1 MYLGKEFFYKFI
13 REKLRLKELFLC
25 MVVGLSAS
33 IVYISSEGMKAVF
46 GMYDFEEIQLK
57 DSYVRVVGRTYDRS
71 LLIDKQNQKYE
82 ASCTGLLD
90 TLCTIRDNRDLFASK
105 LQLLRLNKE
114 KNISI
119 VLYVEGVDF
128 SSNRKFII
136 DNREKREN
144 LVESYRGKQRLFS
157 LVVFSFVLLPF
168 LLVILNGLIK

>member
-57 DSYVRVVGRTYDRS
+57 DSYVRVVGRTYARS
-71 LLIDKQNQKYE
+71 LLIDKQNKKYE
-82 ASCTGLLD
+82 ASCTGLFD
-90 TLCTIRDNRDLFASK
+90 TLCTIRDNRDLFTSK

-114 KNISI
+114 KNIRV
-119 VLYVEGVDF
+119 VLYIEGVDF
-128 SSNRKFII
+128 STKRKFII
-136 DNREKREN
+136 DNRDKRES
-144 LVESYRGKQRLFS
+144 LVESYRKRQRFLSFS
-157 LVVFSFVLLPF
+157 VFSFVLFPF
-168 LLVILNGLIK
+168 LLVILKVIVK

>member
-57 DSYVRVVGRTYDRS
+57 DSYVRVVGRTYARS
-71 LLIDKQNQKYE
+71 LLIDKQNKKYE
-82 ASCTGLLD
+82 ASCTGLFD
-90 TLCTIRDNRDLFASK
+90 TLCTIRDNRDLFTSK

-114 KNISI
+114 KNISV
-119 VLYVEGVDF
+119 VLYIEGVDF
-128 SSNRKFII
+128 STKRKFII
-136 DNREKREN
+136 DNRDKRES
-144 LVESYRGKQRLFS
+144 LVESYRKRQRFLSFS
-157 LVVFSFVLLPF
+157 VFSFVLFPF
-168 LLVILNGLIK
+168 LLVILEVIVK

>member
-1 MYLGKEFFYKFI
+1 MFSIKDKFFNFI
-13 REKLRLKELFLC
+13 KQEATRKKLILYW
-25 MVVGLSAS
+25 VVGVS
-33 IVYISSEGMKAVF
+33 INILYISLYGIKAVF

>member
-33 IVYISSEGMKAVF
+33 IVYISLYGIKAVF

>member
-57 DSYVRVVGRTYDRS
+57 DSYVRVVGRTYARS
-71 LLIDKQNQKYE
+71 LLIDKQNKKYE
-82 ASCTGLLD
+82 ASCTGLFD
-90 TLCTIRDNRDLFASK
+90 TLCTIRDNRDLFTSK

-114 KNISI
+114 KNISV
-119 VLYVEGVDF
+119 VLYIEGVDF
-128 SSNRKFII
+128 STKRKFII
-136 DNREKREN
+136 DNRDKRES
-144 LVESYRGKQRLFS
+144 LVESYRKRQRFLSFS
-157 LVVFSFVLLPF
+157 VFSFVLFPF
-168 LLVILNGLIK
+168 LLVILKVIVK